1 MLPFFRGAAQYAQAA
16 ALGLASYRARLKLE
30 FLQDGAL
37 NFAGIARVHLLW
49 SSRVQELRVCHAID
63 EFRSLYSTQCPYTVY
78 TLVFASL
85 VVNVRKASSQQ
96 SLCA

>member
-49 SSRVQELRVCHAID
+49 SSRVQELRVWHVID
-63 EFRSLYSTQCPYTVY
+63 EFRTLYSTQYPYTVD
-78 TLVFASL
+78 TSL
-85 VVNVRKASSQQ
+85 CVPCGKCLKASSEQ